1 MSGKVNKPLVI
12 AITVVVTLVSYL
24 LTSHNSYANNN
35 INNSNV
41 HNSNVHNS
49 NINNKTPLRVAVSSN
64 FSPVLTKLIP
74 LFLNETGIHTEVIS
88 GSSATL
94 YQQIIHGA
102 PYDIFLSADDI
113 HPQRLASKSYI
124 VKNSLQTYAIG
135 QLAFWS
141 ANKNFNH
148 EQNLSALLVNYLNTS
163 SRIAIANP
171 KTAPYGQRALET
183 LEALN
188 LWDKFK
194 HKTITG
200 INVNQT
206 FQQIRSHSVKAGF
219 VALSQLK
226 VNNLEGI
233 VVSAKLYSPIKQQ
246 LVILKNSKKITKA
259 KKLSEFLTRSTI
271 QDFIKKYGY
280 KTENNL

>member
-1 MSGKVNKPLVI
+1 MSGKVNKLLVI
-12 AITVVVTLVSYL
+12 AVTIVVTFVSYL

-35 INNSNV
+35 INNANLP
-41 HNSNVHNS
+41 NSS
-49 NINNKTPLRVAVSSN
+49 INNKTPLRVAVSSN

-74 LFLNETGIHTEVIS
+74 IFLNETGIQTEIIS

-124 VKNSLQTYAIG
+124 VKHSLQTYAIG

-141 ANKNFNH
+141 ASKNFDH
-148 EQNLSALLVNYLNTS
+148 EQNLSALLSSYLKTS
-163 SRIAIANP
+163 PRIAIANP

-183 LEALN
+183 LKELN

-226 VNNLEGI
+226 VNNLKGI
-233 VVSAKLYSPIKQQ
+233 VVAEKLYSPIKQQ
-246 LVILKNSKKITKA
+246 LVILRNSQKIIEA

-271 QDFIKKYGY
+271 QDLIEKYGY